1 MQIDTDIIIY
11 YIRLFIT
18 NMYVYYCFEKISNN
32 TKNRFKNYIVLSITN
47 IILLLVYVPM
57 NNYFN
62 SFIPFILLYI
72 MYAMVISKLTKTKL
86 GCSLVLTIMSYAML
100 AVLHGISVVIQFV
113 PYKILETFYNFD
125 NMYFS
130 LAIIILIQFLL
141 MTGIFKI
148 KRFKNGFA
156 FLTDKLNNEITDII
170 IINIS
175 SIIIIIYCLLQTYHL
190 NLKKNLFVMF
200 FLLGITMY
208 FTIRKMLT
216 MHYKQKLLTD
226 TMDEYKNELEE
237 KQNTIDE
244 LEAEKK
250 KVSKITHEFYNRQK
264 ALELL
269 VASNMN
275 VDNIDK
281 ENVSQNVLNIIQ
293 SLTNEYSERFESIKE
308 LPKLEETDIPEI
320 DNMFKYMQSECYNNN
335 INFKLKV
342 MGNIYSLV
350 NNIIPKNRLET
361 LIGDHVRDAINAVK
375 LSEIENK
382 EILVII
388 GLKDKK
394 YELAIYDTGVS
405 FEINTLV
412 KLGLE
417 AVTTNAA
424 RGGTGNGFM
433 TTFETLKNT
442 KASLIITEYPDTNET
457 LYTKCVAIR
466 FDGKKQYKIFSHRAE
481 EIKQVCE
488 NNRIKVEQYKNS

>member
-1 MQIDTDIIIY
+1 
-11 YIRLFIT
+11 
-18 NMYVYYCFEKISNN
+18 
-32 TKNRFKNYIVLSITN
+32 
-47 IILLLVYVPM
+47 
-57 NNYFN
+57 
-62 SFIPFILLYI
+62 
-72 MYAMVISKLTKTKL
+72 
-86 GCSLVLTIMSYAML
+86 
-100 AVLHGISVVIQFV
+100 
-113 PYKILETFYNFD
+113 
-125 NMYFS
+125 
-130 LAIIILIQFLL
+130 
-141 MTGIFKI
+141 
-148 KRFKNGFA
+148 
-156 FLTDKLNNEITDII
+156 
-170 IINIS
+170 
-175 SIIIIIYCLLQTYHL
+175 
-190 NLKKNLFVMF
+190 
-200 FLLGITMY
+200 
-208 FTIRKMLT
+208 
-216 MHYKQKLLTD
+216 
-226 TMDEYKNELEE
+226 MDEYKNELEE